1 MTGRTTTAAFF
12 DLDKTLIPG
21 SSLFLLAR
29 GLYDHDFYRVGD
41 LLRFG
46 WEQAKFR
53 TFGSESPES
62 ITRAREGALR
72 FIRGHAASELR
83 EWGQEIV
90 DERILPRVYPGIA
103 DVIAAHHAAGQ
114 PTFLVTAAPRDLAE
128 MVAAGLRMA
137 GALGTRANVDA
148 EGRYT
153 GELVGDILHGP
164 AKAEAVAAL
173 AAQRG
178 IDLSGSS
185 AYSDSINDL
194 PLLELVGDPR
204 AVNPDRKLRA
214 VARTRGWPVHELRA
228 RRRALLVGV
237 PSVVGA
243 MGLFLSG
250 IALGLAIAR
259 RQRTPR

>member
-1 MTGRTTTAAFF
+1 
-12 DLDKTLIPG
+12 
-21 SSLFLLAR
+21 
-29 GLYDHDFYRVGD
+29 
-41 LLRFG
+41 
-46 WEQAKFR
+46 
-53 TFGSESPES
+53 
-62 ITRAREGALR
+62 
-72 FIRGHAASELR
+72 
-83 EWGQEIV
+83 
-90 DERILPRVYPGIA
+90 
-103 DVIAAHHAAGQ
+103 
-114 PTFLVTAAPRDLAE
+114 

-137 GALGTRANVDA
+137 GALGTRAKVDD

-243 MGLFLSG
+243 TALFLSG
-250 IALGLAIAR
+250 IGLGLAIAR
-259 RQRTPR
+259 RQRNAR